1 VPLDA
6 ARLTA
11 LLEASGCVAAA
22 EEAAE
27 LLRAADGD
35 GQRLG
40 AMVARRLGGEPLA
53 WVCGSIEV
61 AGLRLHVDPGVYV
74 PRRWQTPAVAERA
87 ALGLVPGG
95 TAVDLCTG
103 AGTVASLLQRA
114 EPGARVLGTDR
125 DAVAVR
131 CARRNG
137 VEALL
142 GDLFEPLPAALA
154 GTVDVV
160 VAVAPYVPTR
170 ALPLLPKETLAHEP
184 AGALDGG
191 PDGLAA
197 IRRLVVDA
205 PRWLRPAG
213 WLVLEHGPDQASA
226 VRDLLGA
233 AGFGDVADVTD
244 PEGACCGTSAR
255 PG

>member
-1 VPLDA
+1 MPLDA
-6 ARLTA
+6 GRLTA

-35 GQRLG
+35 EHRLG

-53 WVCGSIEV
+53 WVCGSVDV
-61 AGLRLHVDPGVYV
+61 AGLRLCVDPGVYV

-103 AGTVASLLQRA
+103 AGTVAALLQRA
-114 EPGARVLGTDR
+114 DPDACVLGTDR
-125 DAVAVR
+125 DPVAVR

-142 GDLFEPLPAALA
+142 GDLFEPLPTALTGA
-154 GTVDVV
+154 VDVV
-160 VAVAPYVPTR
+160 TAVTPYVPTR
-170 ALPLLPKETLAHEP
+170 SLPLLPKETLAHEP

-197 IRRLVVDA
+197 IRRVVLAA

-213 WLVLEHGPDQASA
+213 WLVLEHGPDQEPS
-226 VRDLLGA
+226 VRGLVVA
-233 AGFGDVADVTD
+233 AELDDVADVTD

-255 PG
+255 AR